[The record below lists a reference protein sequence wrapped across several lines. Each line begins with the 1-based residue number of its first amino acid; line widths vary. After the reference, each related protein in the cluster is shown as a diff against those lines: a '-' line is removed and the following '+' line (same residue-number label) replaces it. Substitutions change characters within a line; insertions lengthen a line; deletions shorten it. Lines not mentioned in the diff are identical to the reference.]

1 MNRMKLALVTAA
13 LLLALAAVSPQTVPN
28 GEEPATTILL
38 VRHAEKLADSGD
50 PPLSGEGL
58 ARAAA
63 LARTLTDVGVTGLSA
78 TPYRR
83 TQETLRPLAEMTG
96 LTIEVRPVDM
106 SSPQAY
112 ADALVAGLLEDY
124 AGGTVVVAG
133 HSNTVP
139 LILAALGIAG
149 PRSIGDDEY
158 DDLFLVRVAPGK
170 TASLLHLHYGEPS
183 P

>member
-1 MNRMKLALVTAA
+1 MKRAKLLLVTAV
-13 LLLALAAVSPQTVPN
+13 LLFALAAAPTQTVP
-28 GEEPATTILL
+28 GSEEPATTILV
-38 VRHAEKLADSGD
+38 VRHAEKQADSGD

-63 LARTLTDVGVTGLSA
+63 LARTLTDAGVTGLSA

-83 TQETLRPLAEMTG
+83 TQDTLRPLAETTG

-112 ADALVAGLLEDY
+112 ADALAAGLLEDH

-139 LILAALGIAG
+139 LILAALGVAG
-149 PRSIGDDEY
+149 PRSIRDDEY
-158 DDLFLVRVAPGK
+158 DDLFVVRVAPGK
-170 TASLLHLHYGEPS
+170 TPSLLHLHYGEPS